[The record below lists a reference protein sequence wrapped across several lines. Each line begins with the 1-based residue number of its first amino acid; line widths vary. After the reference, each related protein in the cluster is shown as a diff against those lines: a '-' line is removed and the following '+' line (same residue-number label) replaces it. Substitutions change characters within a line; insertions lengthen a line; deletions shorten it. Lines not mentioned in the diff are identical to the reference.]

1 MRKKIMSGVAAWLIA
16 LSASGQDLYAPVL
29 EQIEQNSTTL
39 STLKEQLEAQKIG
52 NKTGLTPSNPE
63 VEFGYL
69 WGSPSSIGNRK
80 DVSVR
85 QTFDFPTAYVHRG
98 KLSDLQNNSAEYQY
112 ASGRMELMLSAKRL
126 CIELV
131 YYNALR
137 EVYARQ
143 LGNAGQIAAAYEK
156 MKQAGEANR
165 LEYNKAALN
174 LANMENEVK
183 RIDIERERIL
193 SELTRLNGGKPVTF
207 DVTDYGQPILP
218 NNFETWF
225 AEAEA
230 EIPALQYLRSQVEVS
245 KRKIQ
250 LSRAAGLPKLS
261 VGYMGEFVP
270 GQEFQG
276 VTFGISIPLW
286 ENKNRVKQAKAEARV
301 SERMA
306 EDAKMQY
313 YNRLRNLFGEVLQLQ
328 DGVRRYNDV
337 FEKNDNDELL
347 FKAYNRG
354 EISLLDY
361 LLELEYFFVAY
372 DKLLQAQRDLEFAM
386 AELNAFRL

>member
-16 LSASGQDLYAPVL
+16 LSAFGQDLYVPVL

-39 STLKEQLEAQKIG
+39 NTLKEQLEAQKIG
-52 NKTGLTPSNPE
+52 NKTGLTPSDPE

-85 QTFDFPTAYVHRG
+85 QTFDFPTVYVHRG

-112 ASGRMELMLSAKRL
+112 ASGRMELLLSAKKL
-126 CIELV
+126 CVELV

-143 LGNAGQIAAAYEK
+143 LGNAGQIAAAYEQ
-156 MKQAGEANR
+156 MEQAGDANR

-193 SELTRLNGGKPVTF
+193 SELARLNGGNPVAF
-207 DVTDYGQPILP
+207 DVTDYGQLILP
-218 NNFETWF
+218 DNFETWF

-230 EIPALQYLRSQVEVS
+230 EIPALQYLRSQVEVN

-250 LSRAAGLPKLS
+250 LSRATGLPKLS
-261 VGYMGEFVP
+261 VGYMGEFVS

-286 ENKNRVKQAKAEARV
+286 ENKNRIKQAKAETRV
-301 SERMA
+301 SERMV
-306 EDAKMQY
+306 EDAKVQY
-313 YNRLRNLFGEVLQLQ
+313 YNRLRNLFGQILQLQ
-328 DGVRRYNDV
+328 DGARRYNDV

-354 EISLLDY
+354 EISLLNY

-372 DKLLQAQRDLEFAM
+372 DKLLQVQRDLEFAM

>member
-1 MRKKIMSGVAAWLIA
+1 MRNKIISGVAAWLIA
-16 LSASGQDLYAPVL
+16 LSASGQDLYVPVL
-29 EQIEQNSTTL
+29 EQIEQNSTML
-39 STLKEQLEAQKIG
+39 NTLKEQLEAQKIG

-85 QTFDFPTAYVHRG
+85 QTFDFPTVYVHRG

-156 MKQAGEANR
+156 MKQAGDANR

-193 SELTRLNGGKPVTF
+193 SELTRLNGGKPVSF

-286 ENKNRVKQAKAEARV
+286 ENKNRVKQAKAEARM
-301 SERMA
+301 SERMV
-306 EDAKMQY
+306 EDAKVQY
-313 YNRLRNLFGEVLQLQ
+313 YNRLRNLFGQVLQLQ

>member
-137 EVYARQ
+137 EIYARQ
-143 LGNAGQIAAAYEK
+143 LGNAGQIAAVYEK
-156 MKQAGEANR
+156 MKQAGDANR

-230 EIPALQYLRSQVEVS
+230 EIPALQYLRSQVEVN

>member
-1 MRKKIMSGVAAWLIA
+1 MRNKIISGVAAWLIA
-16 LSASGQDLYAPVL
+16 LSASGQDLYVPVL
-29 EQIEQNSTTL
+29 EQIEQNSTML
-39 STLKEQLEAQKIG
+39 NTLKEQLEVQKIG

-85 QTFDFPTAYVHRG
+85 QTFDFPTVYVHRG

-156 MKQAGEANR
+156 MKQAGDANR

-193 SELTRLNGGKPVTF
+193 SELTRLNGGKPVSF

-286 ENKNRVKQAKAEARV
+286 ENKNRVKQAKAEARM
-301 SERMA
+301 SERMV
-306 EDAKMQY
+306 EDAKVQY
-313 YNRLRNLFGEVLQLQ
+313 YNRLRNLFGQVLQLQ

>member
-1 MRKKIMSGVAAWLIA
+1 L
-16 LSASGQDLYAPVL
+16 
-29 EQIEQNSTTL
+29 N
-39 STLKEQLEAQKIG
+39 TLKEQLEAQKIG
-52 NKTGLTPSNPE
+52 NKTGLTPSDPE

-85 QTFDFPTAYVHRG
+85 QTFDFPTVYVHRG

-112 ASGRMELMLSAKRL
+112 ASGRMELLLSAKKL
-126 CIELV
+126 CVELV

-143 LGNAGQIAAAYEK
+143 LGNAGQIAAAYEQ
-156 MKQAGEANR
+156 MEQAGDANR

-193 SELTRLNGGKPVTF
+193 SELARLNGGNPVAF
-207 DVTDYGQPILP
+207 DVTDYGQLILP
-218 NNFETWF
+218 DNFETWF

-230 EIPALQYLRSQVEVS
+230 EIPALQYLRSQVEVN

-250 LSRAAGLPKLS
+250 LSRATGLPKLS
-261 VGYMGEFVP
+261 VGYMGEFVS

-286 ENKNRVKQAKAEARV
+286 ENKNRIKQAKAETRV
-301 SERMA
+301 SERMV
-306 EDAKMQY
+306 EDAKVQY
-313 YNRLRNLFGEVLQLQ
+313 YNRLRNLFGQILQLQ
-328 DGVRRYNDV
+328 DGARRYNDV

-354 EISLLDY
+354 EISLLNY

-372 DKLLQAQRDLEFAM
+372 DKLLQVQRDLEFAM

>member
-39 STLKEQLEAQKIG
+39 GTLKEQLEAQKIG

-143 LGNAGQIAAAYEK
+143 LGNAGQIAVAYEK
-156 MKQAGEANR
+156 MKQAGDANR

-193 SELTRLNGGKPVTF
+193 SELTGLNGGKPVTF